1 MIPLGT
7 TSVGE
12 GGLVE
17 FRRRTIV
24 FETADLDAESAFW
37 AGLLDG
43 TVEAKDTWHNVW
55 VEGEWH
61 LAVQFAPDHVPP
73 VWPDGAS
80 SQQVHLDF
88 YLDDLEAA
96 HDKVLKLGGR
106 LVKSVDDPAARTGFR
121 VYTDPAGH
129 PFCLAWP

>member
-1 MIPLGT
+1 LHFIE
-7 TSVGE
+7 SE
-12 GGLVE
+12 RKWLVE

-43 TVEAKDTWHNVW
+43 TVEAKDTWHNIW
-55 VEGEWH
+55 VDGDWH
-61 LAVQFAPDHVPP
+61 LAVQFAPQHVPP
-73 VWPDGAS
+73 VWPDDAS

-88 YLDDLEAA
+88 YLDDLEDA
-96 HDKVLKLGGR
+96 HAKVLELGGK
-106 LVKSVDDPAARTGFR
+106 LVKSADDPDARTGFR